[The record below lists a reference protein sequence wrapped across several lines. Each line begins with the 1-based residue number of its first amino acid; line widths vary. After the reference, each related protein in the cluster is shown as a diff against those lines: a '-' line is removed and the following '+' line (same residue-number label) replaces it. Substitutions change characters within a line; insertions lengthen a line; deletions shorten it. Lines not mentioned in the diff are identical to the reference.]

1 MFSTCDRF
9 SLYFAYKMEEALPDN
24 IEMVYEGCI
33 TLLDNAGYKQRLLYD
48 NRNEAI
54 RALKAYCLLYG
65 KMAAIHQ
72 FIEGNL
78 YQRKH

>member
-1 MFSTCDRF
+1 
-9 SLYFAYKMEEALPDN
+9 MEEALPDN